1 MTTYTVLS
9 RAVIVLLLIAAGC
22 NKKETVTEVDPLANY
37 YNARPTS
44 DSASSP
50 SVKIGIGI
58 EGGGYYLSWQ
68 DCPQASHYEI
78 ESGNVQNNWHWKLVF
93 VTETTSYRAG
103 DVPGNLQQK
112 YRVRAV
118 YEQYNST
125 WAEISF
131 P

>member
-1 MTTYTVLS
+1 MTISQILQIS
-9 RAVIVLLLIAAGC
+9 ILGSILIVTGC
-22 NKKETVTEVDPLANY
+22 EKKESETIVDPLANY

-44 DSASSP
+44 DSATSP

-78 ESGNVQNNWHWKLVF
+78 ESGNVQNNWNWRLVF
-93 VTETTSYRAG
+93 VTEETSYRAG
-103 DVPGNLQQK
+103 EVPGNLQQK

-118 YEQYNST
+118 YEQYNSSWT
-125 WAEISF
+125 EISF

>member
-1 MTTYTVLS
+1 MTTHHFLTG
-9 RAVIVLLLIAAGC
+9 ALLIIGIISSGC
-22 NKKETVTEVDPLANY
+22 EPNDAVTEVDPLANY

-44 DSASSP
+44 DSATSP

-58 EGGGYYLSWQ
+58 DGGGYYLSWQ

-78 ESGNVQNNWHWKLVF
+78 ESGNVQNNWNWRLVF
-93 VTETTSYRAG
+93 VTEETSYRAG
-103 DVPGNLQQK
+103 EVPGNLQQK

-118 YEQYNST
+118 YEQYNSSWT
-125 WAEISF
+125 EISF

>member
-1 MTTYTVLS
+1 MTTHHFLTG
-9 RAVIVLLLIAAGC
+9 ALLIIGIISSGC
-22 NKKETVTEVDPLANY
+22 EPNDAVTEVDPLANY

-44 DSASSP
+44 DSATSP

-78 ESGNVQNNWHWKLVF
+78 ESGNVQNNWNWRLVF
-93 VTETTSYRAG
+93 VTEETSYRAG
-103 DVPGNLQQK
+103 EVPGNLQQK

-118 YEQYNST
+118 YEQYNSSWT
-125 WAEISF
+125 EISF